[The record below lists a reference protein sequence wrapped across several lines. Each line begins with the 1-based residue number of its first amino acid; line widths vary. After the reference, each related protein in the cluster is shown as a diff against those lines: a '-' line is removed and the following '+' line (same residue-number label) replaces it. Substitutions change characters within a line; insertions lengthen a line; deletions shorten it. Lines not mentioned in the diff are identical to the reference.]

1 MMAEDLLREVLNT
14 LRGCGRGRDECVV
27 LGTGP
32 VDAPRVVDAIV
43 HPVHV
48 ASPRFYEIDGAW
60 LTSFWV
66 LLARE
71 RRAIRMQ
78 IHTHGGVAF
87 HSETDDAWPII
98 QTVGFLSLVLPDH
111 AARDDL
117 SGAFLARLSE
127 EGTFDEVP
135 ISELEVIA

>member
-1 MMAEDLLREVLNT
+1 MSEDLLREVLDT
-14 LRGCGRGRDECVV
+14 LRGCGRARDECVV

-32 VDAPRVVDAIV
+32 VDARHVIDRIV

-48 ASPRFYEIDGAW
+48 ASPQFYEIDGAW
-60 LTSFWV
+60 LTRFWV
-66 LLARE
+66 SLARD

-78 IHTHGGVAF
+78 IHTHGGLAF

-98 QTVGFLSLVLPDH
+98 QTAGFLSLVLPDH
-111 AARDDL
+111 AACDDL

-127 EGTFDEVP
+127 QGTFDEVS
-135 ISELEVIA
+135 ISELEVVA